1 MNQIQAL
8 KFYKILKISSTELE
22 KSSSAFKKNLHSGFD
37 GKLFVSWVKKF
48 VKLTLVKRDLSFQY
62 KKNDIPN
69 LDLKQN
75 YSYSGWKN
83 LSNWRKWNT
92 VCSGKKNDIPN
103 WLALARISARF
114 GAWEIAYQQSSTGKS
129 YFWLEF
135 WHLLRNVRIMA
146 KRCG

>member
-1 MNQIQAL
+1 MNCETLLSQSKCQINKTKRNL
-8 KFYKILKISSTELE
+8 TKIYSFPYFRVKKICQIDVSKCTASRKT
-22 KSSSAFKKNLHSGFD
+22 NLHSGFD

-83 LSNWRKWNT
+83 LSN
-92 VCSGKKNDIPN
+92 
-103 WLALARISARF
+103 
-114 GAWEIAYQQSSTGKS
+114 
-129 YFWLEF
+129 
-135 WHLLRNVRIMA
+135 
-146 KRCG
+146 